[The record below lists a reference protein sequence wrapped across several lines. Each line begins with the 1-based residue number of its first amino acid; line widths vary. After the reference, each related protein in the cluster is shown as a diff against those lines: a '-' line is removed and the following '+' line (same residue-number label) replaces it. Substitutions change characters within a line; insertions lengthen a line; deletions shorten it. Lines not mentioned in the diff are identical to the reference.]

1 MAVCRLMMFDSHWLL
16 SWNCCMIS
24 SFLHFKE
31 LSMKYGSLCQPIAEI
46 IPVSPV
52 LAITLRINVAGCDCK
67 IVSPNLSQNTNRQ
80 TIVAVRRAV
89 LGTETKT
96 DQRQSSKDGRRQ
108 GPEQTNTGIQGRTYI
123 QGQRLNDR
131 VQSTA
136 WLLGL

>member
-1 MAVCRLMMFDSHWLL
+1 MAVCRLMMFDSRSLL
-16 SWNCCMIS
+16 SWTCRMIS
-24 SFLHFKE
+24 SCLPFKE
-31 LSMKYGSLCQPIAEI
+31 LSLKYDSLCQPIAEI

-52 LAITLRINVAGCDCK
+52 LEAGCDCK
-67 IVSPNLSQNTNRQ
+67 IVSNNLSQNTNRQ

-108 GPEQTNTGIQGRTYI
+108 GPRTDEYRDPRTDI
-123 QGQRLNDR
+123 QGQRLDDR

-136 WLLGL
+136 WLLEL

>member
-1 MAVCRLMMFDSHWLL
+1 MAVCRLMMFDSRSLL
-16 SWNCCMIS
+16 SWTCCMIS
-24 SFLHFKE
+24 SCLPFKE
-31 LSMKYGSLCQPIAEI
+31 LSLKYGSLCQPIAEI

-67 IVSPNLSQNTNRQ
+67 IVSTNLSQNTNRQ

-96 DQRQSSKDGRRQ
+96 DQRQSSKDGRRL
-108 GPEQTNTGIQGRTYI
+108 GPRTDEYWDPRTDI

-136 WLLGL
+136 WLLDL